1 MVEEA
6 LQKVTNEMREL
17 TALGL
22 THIAQSCLRIQG
34 QDLGLRHHEEALE

>member
-1 MVEEA
+1 M
-6 LQKVTNEMREL
+6 TNKMREL

-34 QDLGLRHHEEALE
+34 QDLGLRHHEETLE